1 MNIHNVF
8 HAENGTTLHKA
19 WSNFGPLVY
28 RRWKSFFQVTSHIM
42 NIHYMKNNALMRLT
56 IAMKI
61 IELLLITYT
70 LRERE
75 NRSWKLRRY
84 ETLIKMS

>member
-1 MNIHNVF
+1 
-8 HAENGTTLHKA
+8 
-19 WSNFGPLVY
+19 
-28 RRWKSFFQVTSHIM
+28 M

-75 NRSWKLRRY
+75 NRSRKLRRY